1 MNNTKITEGI
11 ATSTTCHVTM
21 IIITTV
27 AATSMVPEITKVI
40 INGMSK
46 SKMQRSD
53 EAYIIHS
60 AQTQNANLQ

>member
-1 MNNTKITEGI
+1 
-11 ATSTTCHVTM
+11 M